1 MNFDDWLKDGSI
13 KSFRPVKTQVHDL
26 LSSAE
31 KDIQAS
37 VELVGLGHFGLSRDT
52 AYEAMLKS
60 GIALMF
66 YHRFRPEAGSHHVTI
81 VRFTERV
88 LGSKHEDIITSFDR
102 FRRTRHQRLYQG
114 KEAATR
120 SQAEKAIDTARQ
132 LLNLVQKLTAQ

>member
-13 KSFRPVKTQVHDL
+13 KPFKPAKTQIQNL

-37 VELVGLGHFGLSRDT
+37 VELVGLGHYGIARDT

-60 GIALMF
+60 GMALMF
-66 YHRFRPEAGSHHVTI
+66 SRGYRPEAGSHHVTI
-81 VRFTERV
+81 VRFTEHV
-88 LGSKHEDIITSFDR
+88 LGQKHEDIIDSFDR

-114 KEAATR
+114 KEAATE
-120 SQAEKAIDTARQ
+120 SQAEKAIDTARR
-132 LLNLVQKLTAQ
+132 LLKIVRGMAG